1 MPTNNKWIKPLLIV
15 IAIVLAVGILWSG
28 AMLLMHLM
36 MMGGPDAMSAAMAVP
51 LLILI
56 LLGVLMLAVW
66 RRGVSNK
73 EKK

>member
-1 MPTNNKWIKPLLIV
+1 METNTWIRPLLIV
-15 IAIVLAVGILWSG
+15 VAIVVAVGILWFG

-36 MMGGPDAMSAAMAVP
+36 MMGGPDYMSAMMAVP
-51 LLILI
+51 LLVLI
-56 LLGVLMLAVW
+56 LLGVLVLVLW

>member
-1 MPTNNKWIKPLLIV
+1 MSTSSGWIKSLLIV
-15 IAIVLAVGILWSG
+15 LAIVLAVGILWLG

-36 MMGGPDAMSAAMAVP
+36 MMGGPDYMGAMMAVP
-51 LLILI
+51 LLVLI
-56 LLGVLMLAVW
+56 LLGILLFVVW